1 MYLIYGGS
9 AQVLWFVEAVGIS
22 PADDAGLSGSDSQR
36 RQWRFFFACRWGGWF
51 IAAGQ
56 SKPAVCSEV
65 VLFQGPT
72 SKSQVVDNK
81 THTSNQNFVIRFLQ
95 FKRALLMS
103 LDQVGESQSRY
114 SLQYWWSHSTEPCQ
128 IAQIDIGGIFQCLEW
143 TGQDGKITGQRHLE
157 EFTVAQVGG
166 LLGDISTANSGHLSL
181 YHPVFRYLPKTISH
195 ILIHHSAT
203 KSKCQCG
210 AGVAA
215 NQQRQTGRNP
225 LTQNYRKSSSTS
237 HKFRVEWSGGVRN
250 GWAQEPQQKVEQLAR
265 KYEDKYK
272 QMGDVASKLTLD
284 QATFRDIQEK
294 KMELYS
300 AIAKME
306 QGETSDTA
314 LQDRAEKIQ
323 TDLDELCKL

>member
-103 LDQVGESQSRY
+103 LDQVGESQSR
-114 SLQYWWSHSTEPCQ
+114 
-128 IAQIDIGGIFQCLEW
+128 
-143 TGQDGKITGQRHLE
+143 
-157 EFTVAQVGG
+157 
-166 LLGDISTANSGHLSL
+166 
-181 YHPVFRYLPKTISH
+181 
-195 ILIHHSAT
+195 
-203 KSKCQCG
+203 
-210 AGVAA
+210 
-215 NQQRQTGRNP
+215 
-225 LTQNYRKSSSTS
+225 
-237 HKFRVEWSGGVRN
+237 VEWSGGVRN